1 MSISGVSSGRGIS
14 VEVSRCL
21 IISLVLCFFGEG
33 SVGGGTLADAGGGK
47 FLGEVSWKLSPGFF
61 VGVEGV
67 ASVAV
72 MGFCGVSTSIVSAY
86 WGRVRHTQQS

>member
-33 SVGGGTLADAGGGK
+33 SVGGGTLADAGGGA
-47 FLGEVSWKLSPGFF
+47 FLGEVSWEFPPVFL
-61 VGVEGV
+61 
-67 ASVAV
+67 
-72 MGFCGVSTSIVSAY
+72 
-86 WGRVRHTQQS
+86 